1 MHWNYFKY
9 KFLLNMLNE
18 YKIPAEGHQVVYSWA
33 ADEVSALE
41 ILFWEYLEYIHL
53 ILRNYKKIKEC
64 KN

>member
-1 MHWNYFKY
+1 M
-9 KFLLNMLNE
+9 LNMLNE
-18 YKIPAEGHQVVYSWA
+18 YKIPAKGHQVVYSWA

>member
-1 MHWNYFKY
+1 
-9 KFLLNMLNE
+9 MLNE
-18 YKIPAEGHQVVYSWA
+18 YKIPAEGHQVVYRWA

-41 ILFWEYLEYIHL
+41 ILFWEYLEYIHQ